1 MRRFLPSLPLSAAVF
16 VLWLMLVADVGV
28 GQVLMAAV
36 LAIALP
42 MFAAL
47 LRPLPSHH
55 SRVGHARAVFVLV
68 RRVLWDIV
76 LSNIEVARRILGP
89 ERALTPSF
97 VWLPLELT
105 NIHGIT
111 ALASII
117 TLTPGTL
124 SAELSQDQRHLLIH
138 CFNLDDAPA
147 LVSTIKTRYEA
158 PLLEIFP

>member
-1 MRRFLPSLPLSAAVF
+1 MSRFLPSPPLSVAVL
-16 VLWLMLVADVGV
+16 VLWLLLVADFSA
-28 GQVLMAAV
+28 GQVVLGLV

-42 MFAAL
+42 LIASL
-47 LRPLPSHH
+47 LQPERAHFGRT
-55 SRVGHARAVFVLV
+55 RVILVLL

-89 ERALTPSF
+89 ERALTPTF

-117 TLTPGTL
+117 TLTPGTV
-124 SAELSQDQRHLLIH
+124 SAELSDDRRHLLIH
-138 CFNLDDAPA
+138 CFNLADAEA
-147 LVSTIKTRYEA
+147 LLATIKARYEA
-158 PLLEIFP
+158 PLMEIFP